1 MLGDANETSAT
12 PHAPLTAVAQAD
24 AHLRRAELEVS
35 WLRWLGMASWALILL
50 RGEFTVA
57 ARVAWAIYGGGIV
70 YTALSHWSI
79 VSSKS
84 IALTARLTTVGDPLI
99 AAAISLVTGGINSIF
114 YTFFYFTLL
123 ATAFRYGAREA
134 LMTLALNT
142 ALSIFLFAF
151 APGSPA
157 TAGDLAIAIY
167 YLVFSAILGVML
179 AHWARENLDLALV
192 RSEALRQAGDQ
203 MRSLLQRLM
212 HAHEAERKHVAG
224 EIHDRLGARLFAL
237 QQGIASAAGTAAD
250 EATRASL
257 KALEVEARA
266 FAGDVRAMM
275 NDLRPTVLDDFGL
288 NEALNEYVAALDP
301 TAPFELKLDID
312 PQLRNWRSGADAALF
327 RIVQESLLN
336 VRKHAAA
343 KHATVT
349 LARQG
354 LEVELTIADDGE
366 GFDPDAVGP
375 RHFGLLTMRER
386 AEAFG
391 GRIAIESAW
400 GAGTKVIVRIP
411 AGAPS

>member
-1 MLGDANETSAT
+1 MSIETSDPA
-12 PHAPLTAVAQAD
+12 PAHAPLTAATEAD

-50 RGEFTVA
+50 RNEFTTD
-57 ARVAWAIYGGGIV
+57 ARIAWAIYGAGIV
-70 YTALSHWSI
+70 YTVLAHWGI

-84 IALTARLTTVGDPLI
+84 IATTARLTTVGDPLI

-114 YTFFYFTLL
+114 YPFFYFTLL

-134 LMTLALNT
+134 FMTLALN
-142 ALSIFLFAF
+142 AGLSICLFAL
-151 APGSPA
+151 APGSTA
-157 TAGDLAIAIY
+157 TASDLAIAIY
-167 YLVFSAILGVML
+167 YLVFAAILGVML

-192 RSEALRQAGDQ
+192 RSEALRQAGER
-203 MRSLLQRLM
+203 MRNLLQRLM

-224 EIHDRLGARLFAL
+224 EIHDRFGGRLFTL
-237 QQGIASAAGTAAD
+237 QQGIANVATTSTD
-250 EATRASL
+250 ETTRASL
-257 KALEVEARA
+257 KALETEARA

-288 NEALNEYVAALDP
+288 NEALGEYVAAFDP
-301 TAPFELKLDID
+301 TAPFALKLDID
-312 PQLRNWRSGADAALF
+312 PALKTWRSDADATLF

-343 KHATVT
+343 KHATIT
-349 LARQG
+349 FTRQG
-354 LEVELTIADDGE
+354 ADVELIVADDGE

-400 GAGTKVIVRIP
+400 GNGTKVIVRIP
-411 AGAPS
+411 AGARA

>member
-1 MLGDANETSAT
+1 MSIETGDPSTT
-12 PHAPLTAVAQAD
+12 HAPLTAAAEAD

-50 RGEFTVA
+50 RDEFTTD
-57 ARVAWAIYGGGIV
+57 ARIAWTIYGSGIV
-70 YTALSHWSI
+70 YTALAHWSI

-84 IALTARLTTVGDPLI
+84 IATTARLTTIGDPLI
-99 AAAISLVTGGINSIF
+99 AAAISLVTGGIASIF
-114 YTFFYFTLL
+114 YPFFYFTLL
-123 ATAFRYGAREA
+123 ATAFRYGPREA
-134 LMTLALNT
+134 FMTLALN
-142 ALSIFLFAF
+142 AGLSIFLYAF
-151 APGSPA
+151 APASTA

-192 RSEALRQAGDQ
+192 RSEALRQSGER
-203 MRSLLQRLM
+203 MRNLLQRLM
-212 HAHEAERKHVAG
+212 HAHEAERKQMAG
-224 EIHDRLGARLFAL
+224 EIHDRFGGRLFTL
-237 QQGIASAAGTAAD
+237 QQGIARAAD
-250 EATRASL
+250 ASADETTRVSL

-288 NEALNEYVAALDP
+288 NEALGEYVAAFDP
-301 TAPFELKLDID
+301 TAPFAVKLDID
-312 PQLRNWRSGADAALF
+312 PALKTWRSDADATLF

-343 KHATVT
+343 KHATIT
-349 LARQG
+349 LARRG
-354 LEVELTIADDGE
+354 ADVELVVADDGE

-391 GRIAIESAW
+391 GRIDIESAW

-411 AGAPS
+411 AGARP